1 MVAELDLGG
10 FDDALAVLSGRTETV
25 ELLDRI
31 RKQVGDDPARWLPVF
46 HGERRKTQ

>member
-31 RKQVGDDPARWLPVF
+31 RAEVGDDPAQWLPVF
-46 HGERRKTQ
+46 HAERRKVR

>member
-25 ELLDRI
+25 ELLDRV
-31 RKQVGDDPARWLPVF
+31 RSEVGDDPAQWLPIF
-46 HGERRKTQ
+46 HAERRKAR